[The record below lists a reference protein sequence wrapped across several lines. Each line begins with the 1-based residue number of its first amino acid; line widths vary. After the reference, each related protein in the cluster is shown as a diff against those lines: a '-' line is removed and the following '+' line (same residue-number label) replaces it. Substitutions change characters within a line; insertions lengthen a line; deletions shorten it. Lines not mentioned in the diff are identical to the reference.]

1 MRSYFAYIRSTLR
14 LTMRDRLVIFFNY
27 LFPLLIFGG
36 LGEGTGAKVSSGAA
50 AQLYSMVLVLGVLG
64 NGFFGGG
71 MRAVME
77 REMNILRR
85 FKVAPISAGPIVTAS
100 ILVGWVLFMPSVFF
114 FWALSKGRYHLAGP
128 ESPLSLIVFVSI
140 AAIAFR
146 AMGMILASV
155 VNSMQESQIL
165 IQLLYLPMLMLSGAT
180 VPLDIMPEWLQ
191 SVTMF
196 IPSTHLYLGVQGIL
210 IRGETLA
217 QVWEPALALLLTTV
231 LSIFLC
237 MKLFRWEKEER
248 VKGRDK
254 LWVVVALLPF
264 LLAGVWQAHSRSGIS
279 RNKVLAREKARA
291 MSWLIRDARLFVGDG
306 TVIEN
311 GSLLIRGGRIER
323 LFTGKAPDADEL
335 RAEAVEA
342 TGKTVMPGLID
353 GYTLL
358 GFAGGPGQPATGRNV
373 EREMKAYLY
382 SGVVG
387 VRDLTASMPVVQVE
401 SARAAVGEIAGPEV
415 FPAPVG
421 ARSPLLAFREMMM
434 QLAEG
439 RPDFLSRSLYQQ
451 VLPPGE
457 MERLRARVQAAAIP
471 APPDARE
478 QIPVGPALPGSGG
491 GLSEF
496 AVHGPLLHREMQ
508 LWVGSGEPPMK
519 VLQMAT
525 AGAAEAVGASG
536 RLGLLKPGFEA
547 SLLIVEGNPLEEI
560 AATERIWRVMY
571 KGEIVARAALFE
583 ADRKKK

>member
-36 LGEGTGAKVSSGAA
+36 LGEGTGAKVSTGAA
-50 AQLYSMVLVLGVLG
+50 AQLFSMVLVLGVLG

-77 REMNILRR
+77 RESNILRR
-85 FKVAPISAGPIVTAS
+85 FKVAPISPGPIVTAS
-100 ILVGWVLFMPSVFF
+100 ILVGWVLFMPSVLF

-128 ESPLSLIVFVSI
+128 ESPWSLLVFVSI

-191 SVTMF
+191 AVTMF

-210 IRGETLA
+210 MRGETLA
-217 QVWEPALALLLTTV
+217 QVWEPALALLVATV
-231 LSIFLC
+231 ISVFLC

-254 LWVVVALLPF
+254 LWVAVALLPF
-264 LLAGVWQAHSRSGIS
+264 LMAGGWQAYSRTNIA
-279 RNKVLAREKARA
+279 RTKMLAREKARS
-291 MSWLIRDARLFVGDG
+291 MSWLIQDARLFVGDG

-323 LFTGKAPDADEL
+323 IFPGKAPDADEL

-342 TGKTVMPGLID
+342 SGKTVLPGLID
-353 GYTLL
+353 GFTLL
-358 GFAGGPGQPATGRNV
+358 GFAGGPGQPASGANI
-373 EREMKAYLY
+373 ERELKAYLY
-382 SGVVG
+382 SGIVG
-387 VRDLTASMPVVQVE
+387 VRDGTASMPVVKAE
-401 SARAAVGEIAGPEV
+401 SLRVAGGEIPGPEV
-415 FPAPVG
+415 FPAPPG
-421 ARSPLLAFREMMM
+421 ARPPLLAFREMMM
-434 QLAEG
+434 QLGEG

-451 VLPPGE
+451 VQPPGA
-457 MERLRARVQAAAIP
+457 MERLRERARSGPVAR
-471 APPDARE
+471 APEDGK
-478 QIPVGPALPGSGG
+478 GPAGGALLPGSGG
-491 GLSEF
+491 GLNEF
-496 AVHGPLLHREMQ
+496 AVHGPLLHRELQ
-508 LWVGSGEPPMK
+508 LWTASGGSPMK

-525 AGAAEAVGASG
+525 SGAAEAVGAAG
-536 RLGLLKPGFEA
+536 RLGQLRPGFEA

-560 AATERIWRVMY
+560 AATERIWRVML
-571 KGEIVARAALFE
+571 KGEMVSRAALFD